1 MRPILR
7 SGRTR
12 SRPVWYLL
20 APNLSKEAQ
29 PVLAHRFADLGFWP
43 TCLFHSSRQVG
54 KFTKRAY
61 PCRVHDLA
69 KRTGDAPSVSLVVAY
84 ILEERVVLTLRKVG
98 ADPDIVL
105 AGDAD
110 HVVDGG
116 DVILD
121 RRLVSSD
128 VLPEKSAMR
137 R

>member
-1 MRPILR
+1 
-7 SGRTR
+7 
-12 SRPVWYLL
+12 
-20 APNLSKEAQ
+20 
-29 PVLAHRFADLGFWP
+29 
-43 TCLFHSSRQVG
+43 
-54 KFTKRAY
+54 
-61 PCRVHDLA
+61 
-69 KRTGDAPSVSLVVAY
+69 VAY